1 MNSTVDLGLNKN
13 IYYMKHWALMLLIP
27 ALFVACSKKEPAADE
42 SAALAADG
50 TPVARPA
57 KGNAQIAADL
67 NQVTKNVQAQQYDSA
82 VSTLM
87 TLKEIPKSDQDE
99 RLYQQSLHQTSELLR
114 QKAETDARARESY
127 QVLGRAMTGR

>member
-1 MNSTVDLGLNKN
+1 
-13 IYYMKHWALMLLIP
+13 
-27 ALFVACSKKEPAADE
+27 
-42 SAALAADG
+42 
-50 TPVARPA
+50 
-57 KGNAQIAADL
+57 
-67 NQVTKNVQAQQYDSA
+67 
-82 VSTLM
+82 M